1 MSMVNW
7 KHDCTNNCSTPIQAV
22 EKEIYMYTYLY
33 TLRHFNRDV
42 RVLLA
47 IAALIGFTIFGGI
60 YTVLL
65 NLYLLRLGY
74 DSTFIGKVNATGLLA
89 FATAALPAGTLGS
102 RWGMRRTMI
111 AGLFL
116 AAAGYG
122 LLPAGELVQGAWRD
136 SWLLATYLLAMLGLV
151 VYVVNVTPFLTGA
164 TTSSERSH
172 AFAVQAALWPL
183 AGFAGSLCG
192 GLLPRVVTAT
202 LGVGSD
208 DPAAYRYPL
217 LFAAALLLPAA
228 LLLLSV
234 RDVSSER
241 VQADTKVGAS
251 PRALIV
257 MLSLVVLLQVGSEGA
272 ARTFV
277 NVYLD
282 DGLQLPT
289 AQIGAL
295 VAVGQLLAVPMALA
309 TPALIARWGADRII
323 MLGALGM
330 AISLLPLA
338 LISHWLIA
346 SFSFMSLIALASVAR
361 PASMVYQMELIP
373 SVWRAAMSG
382 ATTLAAGLS
391 WAGIA
396 WGGGYIIAAFGYRSL
411 FLGSAGLTAVGVL
424 VFWVCFRLPRSGR
437 TPRAGLTGIATW
449 SAGDPSEM
457 PHG

>member
-1 MSMVNW
+1 
-7 KHDCTNNCSTPIQAV
+7 
-22 EKEIYMYTYLY
+22 MYTYLH

-42 RVLLA
+42 RVLLT

-74 DSTFIGKVNATGLLA
+74 DSTFIGKVNAIGLLA

-102 RWGMRRTMI
+102 RWGMRRAMI

-151 VYVVNVTPFLTGA
+151 VYVVNATPFLTGA
-164 TTSSERSH
+164 TTPSERSH

-192 GLLPRVVTAT
+192 GLLPEVVVAI

-234 RDVSSER
+234 HDVSGER
-241 VQADTKVGAS
+241 FQADTKVSAS

-257 MLSLVVLLQVGSEGA
+257 MMSFVVLLQVGSEGA
-272 ARTFV
+272 ARTFF

-330 AISLLPLA
+330 AISLVPLA
-338 LISHWLIA
+338 LIAHWLMA
-346 SFSFMSLIALASVAR
+346 SFSFMSLIVLASVAR
-361 PASMVYQMELIP
+361 PATMVYQMELIP
-373 SVWRAAMSG
+373 PGWRAAMSG
-382 ATTLAAGLS
+382 ATTLAVGLS

-396 WGGGYIIAAFGYRSL
+396 WGGGYVIAALGYRSL
-411 FLGSAGLTAVGVL
+411 FLASAGLTAAGVL
-424 VFWVCFRLPRSGR
+424 LFWVCFRLPRSGR
-437 TPRAGLTGIATW
+437 TPRAWLARIGIW
-449 SAGDPSEM
+449 SASDPSEVS
-457 PHG
+457 HG

>member
-1 MSMVNW
+1 M
-7 KHDCTNNCSTPIQAV
+7 
-22 EKEIYMYTYLY
+22 YMYRYLTTYLH

-42 RVLLA
+42 RVLLT
-47 IAALIGFTIFGGI
+47 IAALVGFTIFGGI

-102 RWGMRRTMI
+102 RWGMRRTMS

-122 LLPAGELVQGAWRD
+122 LLPAAELVQGAWRD
-136 SWLLATYLLAMLGLV
+136 NWLLAAYLLAMLGFV
-151 VYVVNVTPFLTGA
+151 VYVVNATPFLTGA

-192 GLLPRVVTAT
+192 GLLPRVVVVT

-228 LLLLSV
+228 LALLSV
-234 RDVSSER
+234 HDVSDQR
-241 VQADTKVGAS
+241 VQADTEVSAS

-257 MLSLVVLLQVGSEGA
+257 MLSLVVLLQVGGEGA
-272 ARTFV
+272 ARTFF

-282 DGLQLPT
+282 DGLRLPT
-289 AQIGAL
+289 ALIGAF

-309 TPALIARWGADRII
+309 TPVLIARWGADRVII
-323 MLGALGM
+323 LGALGM
-330 AISLLPLA
+330 ALSLLPLA
-338 LISHWLIA
+338 LISHWLTA

-361 PASMVYQMELIP
+361 PATMVYQMELIP
-373 SVWRAAMSG
+373 SGWRAAMSG

-396 WGGGYIIAAFGYRSL
+396 WGGGYVIAALGYRSL
-411 FLGSAGLTAVGVL
+411 FLAGAGLTAVGAL
-424 VFWVCFRLPRSGR
+424 VFWVCFRRPRSGSYE
-437 TPRAGLTGIATW
+437 L
-449 SAGDPSEM
+449 
-457 PHG
+457 